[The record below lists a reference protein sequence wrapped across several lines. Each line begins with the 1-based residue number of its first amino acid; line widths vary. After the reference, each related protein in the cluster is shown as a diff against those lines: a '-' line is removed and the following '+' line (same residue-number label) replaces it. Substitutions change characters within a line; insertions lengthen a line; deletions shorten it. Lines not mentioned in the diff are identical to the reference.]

1 MIKITIE
8 IREVEGSVTAKS
20 YANVGVTQ
28 TVKEHQMTSWFMQ
41 QFDKLMTEKGAEV
54 VGKRGDN

>member
-8 IREVEGSVTAKS
+8 IREKDGSVQAKG

-28 TVKEHQMTSWFMQ
+28 TQKEHQFTAWFMRE
-41 QFDKLMTEKGAEV
+41 FDNLMTTKGAEV
-54 VGKRGDN
+54 VGKKEDN